1 MTSHARD
8 LMFRDRQDAGVRLA
22 QRLSSEGFTGDAIV
36 LGLPRG
42 GVPVAYEIAVELKA
56 PLDVF
61 LVRKLGAPFNP
72 ELAVGAI
79 ASGGEAVYNEG
90 LLAQLGLD
98 EEALAPILKREEE
111 ELERRERVYRRGRPA
126 PSVAGKTVILVDD
139 GVATGAT
146 MLAAV
151 DAVRALGPRRVVV
164 AVPSTSA
171 SALARLR
178 RSADEVI
185 ALSTPEPYVAVGAWY
200 ESFPQLSDR
209 DVIEFLDRPIVG

>member
-22 QRLSSEGFTGDAIV
+22 RRLSSEGFTGDAIV